1 MIGMD
6 GRALAEEHD
15 IHQTWPLHEKLYQE
29 TVKKAPAQHVFKKG
43 QRLGTWELVKAQIGF
58 K

>member
-1 MIGMD
+1 MD